1 MYIQPKLRR
10 CGSHHSL
17 SYIHVQLDFPC
28 RDKYMD
34 FPPNYLTTCIFYLE
48 DFFVYERGFL
58 FGGAGAGIGRFC

>member
-10 CGSHHSL
+10 YGSHHSL

-34 FPPNYLTTCIFYLE
+34 FLPNYLTTCIFYLE
-48 DFFVYERGFL
+48 DFFVYERGFF
-58 FGGAGAGIGRFC
+58 FG